1 MTERREESETKAHDS
16 PNAKVSVR
24 RHPRID
30 WQDAKGA
37 HTAIAN
43 RAFLIGS
50 AARADLEIAD
60 PTVSRLHAEMEPRH
74 DGIWIRDLGSKN
86 GTYVDGVQVVM
97 ARVPERGTIRLGSTV
112 IAVSPADVETRVEL
126 WPDPHFGSMVGSS
139 VAMRELFA
147 TIARVAATTS
157 TVLVQGET
165 GTGKE
170 LVAHALHDASP
181 RKEAPFVVVDCAAL
195 PENLLESE
203 LFGHAKGA
211 FTGASQSR
219 EGAFESANG
228 GTLFLDEIGE
238 LPLSMQPKLL
248 RVLESKTVRRL
259 GETNHRPI
267 DVRIVSATHRDLRA
281 MVVSGAFREDL
292 YFRLAVLPLQ
302 VPPLRQHMDDVIP
315 LLDHFLPSATPD
327 QKTELLREALDLP
340 WLGNVRELRNFV
352 ERAVAFGAKQARAM
366 TSIAPPPPSEKIATE
381 ATSAGDSAFAA
392 SFEKSFRDFHDDV
405 EREYLKRLL
414 ARHNGNVTAAAQA
427 AGIDRT
433 YIYRLVRKYER

>member
-1 MTERREESETKAHDS
+1 MAERREEIETAAHDS

-24 RHPRID
+24 RHPRIEWTD
-30 WQDAKGA
+30 TKGA
-37 HTAIAN
+37 HSAIAN
-43 RAFLIGS
+43 RAYLIGS

-60 PTVSRLHAEMEPRH
+60 PTVSRLHAEMEPRR

-97 ARVPERGTIRLGSTV
+97 ARVPERGTLRLGSTIITV
-112 IAVSPADVETRVEL
+112 NPADVETRVEL
-126 WPDPHFGSMVGSS
+126 WPDSHFGSMVGSS
-139 VAMRELFA
+139 VVMRELFA

-211 FTGASQSR
+211 FTGAVTAR

-238 LPLSMQPKLL
+238 LPLAMQPKLL

-259 GETNHRPI
+259 GETNHRPV

-315 LLDHFLPSATPD
+315 LLDHFLPNAMQD

-366 TSIAPPPPSEKIATE
+366 TSVPPPPPVANEKNASTDASI
-381 ATSAGDSAFAA
+381 AA
-392 SFEKSFRDFHDDV
+392 SFDKPFRDFHDDV

-414 ARHNGNVTAAAQA
+414 SRHNGNVTAAAQA

>member
-1 MTERREESETKAHDS
+1 MTERREEGETKAHDS

-37 HTAIAN
+37 HSTIAN

-60 PTVSRLHAEMEPRH
+60 PTVSRLHAEMEPRR

-112 IAVSPADVETRVEL
+112 ITVTPADVETRVEL
-126 WPDPHFGSMVGSS
+126 WPEPHFGAMVGAS

-147 TIARVAATTS
+147 TIARVAATSS

-170 LVAHALHDASP
+170 LVAHALHEASP
-181 RKEAPFVVVDCAAL
+181 RKDAPFVIVDCASL

-211 FTGASQSR
+211 FTGAANAR
-219 EGAFESANG
+219 EGAIESANG
-228 GTLFLDEIGE
+228 GTLFLDEVGE
-238 LPLSMQPKLL
+238 LPLAMQPKLL

-259 GETNHRPI
+259 GETNHRPV

-302 VPPLRQHMDDVIP
+302 VPPLRQRMDDVIP
-315 LLDHFLPSATPD
+315 LLDHFLPNGTPD
-327 QKTELLREALDLP
+327 EKTELLREALDLP

-366 TSIAPPPPSEKIATE
+366 TSVAPPPIASEALAPAE
-381 ATSAGDSAFAA
+381 SSSFAA
-392 SFEKSFRDFHDDV
+392 SFEKSFRDFHEDV
-405 EREYLKRLL
+405 EREYVKRLL
-414 ARHNGNVTAAAQA
+414 GRHKGNVTAAAQA